1 MKKSAFL
8 AAAIAAAV
16 PAQAFAVTG
25 NVQFD
30 GSVSNT
36 CAITVNTAGTLA
48 TNVGQTVLG
57 SEQAGGAAGT
67 ATIVTTSAAYQV
79 SADAPTAWTAFP
91 TGGDTNVTFAANYAT
106 TGATTI
112 SKTSGATQSA
122 LATGSTDV
130 NVNMSATKSSGSF
143 PTGTYGAVVTL
154 RCE

>member
-8 AAAIAAAV
+8 AAAIAAAI

-57 SEQAGGAAGT
+57 SE
-67 ATIVTTSAAYQV
+67 
-79 SADAPTAWTAFP
+79 
-91 TGGDTNVTFAANYAT
+91 
-106 TGATTI
+106 
-112 SKTSGATQSA
+112 
-122 LATGSTDV
+122 
-130 NVNMSATKSSGSF
+130 
-143 PTGTYGAVVTL
+143 
-154 RCE
+154 